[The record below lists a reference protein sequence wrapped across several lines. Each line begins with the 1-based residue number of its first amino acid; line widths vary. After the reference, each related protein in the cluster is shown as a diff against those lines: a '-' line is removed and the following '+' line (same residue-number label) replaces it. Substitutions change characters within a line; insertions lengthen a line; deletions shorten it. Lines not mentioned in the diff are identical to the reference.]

1 MSHVALADVLEC
13 RTLPRS
19 VATKLEKVAGSDGQ
33 VSVDALVDM
42 VVTDHESGGDRKV
55 LRRSVLGITIAM
67 VCLSAVVCGLV
78 FGSVH
83 LTTQMQVQDG
93 VLYARN
99 SADNLMHSGTTVNAF
114 NPSDLQNASLTQLQ
128 SLDTLMYRSD
138 DGTLGKYKTSSVSV
152 AADGG
157 ISVVT
162 LSGEEFLITPNNI
175 SVVDDNPGTGGRR
188 LQQIETGLSEA
199 VFVGTA
205 TLANSGPSIEW
216 TRPECAADT
225 CQSDGDCQCGGE
237 APGLVCLDGGT
248 CGPAPG
254 TLDTGDELTKDAD
267 EAAARCVDHSFFW
280 SSHQR

>member
-1 MSHVALADVLEC
+1 MSMKQTDLVSHVALADVLEC

-99 SADNLMHSGTTVNAF
+99 SADNLMHSGTTVAAF
-114 NPSDLQNASLTQLQ
+114 NPSNLQNASLTQLQ
-128 SLDTLMYRSD
+128 SLDTLMYQSD

-175 SVVDDNPGTGGRR
+175 SVVGDDSGTGGRR
-188 LQQIETGLSEA
+188 LQAIGTAAAIGLA
-199 VFVGTA
+199 VVFVGA
-205 TLANSGPSIEW
+205 AVESYSGGS
-216 TRPECAADT
+216 AAD
-225 CQSDGDCQCGGE
+225 
-237 APGLVCLDGGT
+237 V
-248 CGPAPG
+248 
-254 TLDTGDELTKDAD
+254 TKA
-267 EAAARCVDHSFFW
+267 ESIGAAAAGAAAALG
-280 SSHQR
+280 